1 MRQGNSITLVGSSYS
16 TLLLMNIT
24 AKLIEKNINPEIID
38 LRIINPLNID
48 KVIESVKKTGHLFV
62 LDGGWGPCG
71 ISSEIIASVMEKID
85 PNQIKSRPKRMT
97 LPFTPAPTSKDLEL
111 SYYPNKR
118 SVTKSILQMFDQ

>member
-1 MRQGNSITLVGSSYS
+1 
-16 TLLLMNIT
+16 
-24 AKLIEKNINPEIID
+24 
-38 LRIINPLNID
+38 
-48 KVIESVKKTGHLFV
+48 
-62 LDGGWGPCG
+62 
-71 ISSEIIASVMEKID
+71 MEKID